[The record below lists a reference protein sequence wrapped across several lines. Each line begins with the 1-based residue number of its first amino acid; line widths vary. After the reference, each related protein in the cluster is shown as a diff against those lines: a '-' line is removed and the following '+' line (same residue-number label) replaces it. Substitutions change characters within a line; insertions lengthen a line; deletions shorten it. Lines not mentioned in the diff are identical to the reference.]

1 MVRVGTVKMVKM
13 IRMVEN
19 GEFCDGDGLMVMVMA
34 EKRIY
39 KIISTIFVR
48 KGNNKST
55 NNTS

>member
-1 MVRVGTVKMVKM
+1 MVKM

-19 GEFCDGDGLMVMVMA
+19 GEFGDGDGLMVMVMA